1 MKLVRATL
9 ALAIISGAVVT
20 TAAQTSPASAA
31 KPGAPIVTIGCINR
45 GQHSGSQ
52 ASTPGAPPAT
62 PETAP
67 ILANSTEPTNTFILT
82 GARPPKAE
90 DAAAAA
96 ADKTK
101 PAMTTYRL
109 EGDMR
114 EFEKH
119 NGHRVEVT
127 GTLNTTTAPEKAE
140 TKSNIAVLR
149 VQSMK
154 MIASECPAGPDSAK
168 PE

>member
-1 MKLVRATL
+1 MNF
-9 ALAIISGAVVT
+9 ALAAIALIVVSGAAAS
-20 TAAQTSPASAA
+20 AAQTPFA
-31 KPGAPIVTIGCINR
+31 KTGTPLVTVGCINR
-45 GQHSGSQ
+45 GQHSGSL

-67 ILANSTEPTNTFILT
+67 VLANTADPTNTFVLA
-82 GARPPKAE
+82 GARPQGEQP
-90 DAAAAA
+90 A
-96 ADKTK
+96 ADGK
-101 PAMTTYRL
+101 PRAPLMTYRL

-127 GTLNTTTAPEKAE
+127 GTVDARTGPEKPE

-154 MIASECPAGPDSAK
+154 MISAECPAGPDAAK